1 LLDEPSAGL
10 NAVET
15 EELSR
20 ILGEVRGRGVALVI
34 VDHKIDFIDSLCD
47 TIVVLQLGR
56 VVAAGPPETVW
67 KDPLVV
73 EAYLGTT

>member
-1 LLDEPSAGL
+1 M
-10 NAVET
+10 
-15 EELSR
+15 
-20 ILGEVRGRGVALVI
+20 I

-56 VVAAGPPETVW
+56 VVAAGPPESVW